1 MPSNT
6 FSCNGSGKA
15 IENMRMVFLALLL
28 NVHELISAGFQESS
42 GWHLFRILAS
52 EKLEWILEHGNSAV
66 K

>member
-1 MPSNT
+1 
-6 FSCNGSGKA
+6 
-15 IENMRMVFLALLL
+15 MRMVFLALLL